1 MDKSDF
7 KELTAAGLRDWLGGR
22 SIRPFH
28 ADQILRW
35 VYRRQCD
42 DFAAMTDL
50 SKALRELLADHFCIR
65 RLAVD
70 RVVAAADGTRKFL
83 FGLSDGHQVETVLIP
98 ERGHHTL
105 CISTQVGCAQGC
117 RFCMTARGGLVRNLT
132 CGEIIAQVR
141 DVAALA
147 GAEGLN
153 LTNVVL
159 MGMGEPLANYRHVVD
174 ALSVITD
181 ADRGLGFSARRVTL
195 STVGLAPRLADLA
208 VDTQVN
214 LAVSLNAA
222 DDETRSALMPVNRRY
237 PLDALM
243 AACRS
248 YPLAPRR
255 RITFEYILIAG
266 VNDRPGDARRLVALL
281 HGIRAKVNLI
291 PFNEHP
297 GCDFRR
303 PAQAVI
309 GAYQRQLLD
318 AGLTAVVRYSKGG
331 DIAAACGQ
339 LRGSGIQ
346 SPAAA
351 SAPAA
356 HARPGRD
363 ESKGPVDIRPG
374 LDLEHCGGDDGIR
387 THDFS
392 VANAALSQ
400 LSYIPETKK

>member
-1 MDKSDF
+1 MKIATNKTDIQDLTGE
-7 KELTAAGLRDWLGGR
+7 ELRRWLADRG
-22 SIRPFH
+22 IRPFH
-28 ADQILRW
+28 AGQVLRW
-35 VYRRQCD
+35 VHRRQSD
-42 DFAAMTDL
+42 DFSTMSDL
-50 SKALRELLADHFCIR
+50 SKTLRSLLSEHFHVR

-70 RVVAAADGTRKFL
+70 RVAAAADGTRKFL
-83 FGLSDGHQVETVLIP
+83 FGLADGQQVETVLIP

-132 CGEIIAQVR
+132 RGEIVAQVR

-147 GAEGLN
+147 AAEDLN

-181 ADRGLGFSARRVTL
+181 ADCGLGFSARRVTL
-195 STVGLAPRLADLA
+195 STVGLVPRMAQLAADSR
-208 VDTQVN
+208 VN

-222 DDETRSALMPVNRRY
+222 DDETRGALMPVNRRY
-237 PLDALM
+237 PLDSLM
-243 AACRS
+243 AACRD

-255 RITFEYILIAG
+255 RITFEYILIAD

-303 PAQAVI
+303 PAQPVI
-309 GAYQRQLLD
+309 DAFQRRLLD

-339 LRGSGIQ
+339 LRGGGSETG
-346 SPAAA
+346 PRGGCPGNGGLA
-351 SAPAA
+351 S
-356 HARPGRD
+356 
-363 ESKGPVDIRPG
+363 E
-374 LDLEHCGGDDGIR
+374 
-387 THDFS
+387 
-392 VANAALSQ
+392 
-400 LSYIPETKK
+400 

>member
-1 MDKSDF
+1 MKFATNKTDIQ
-7 KELTAAGLRDWLGGR
+7 ELTGARLRLWLADRGL
-22 SIRPFH
+22 RPFH
-28 ADQILRW
+28 ADQVLRW
-35 VYRRQCD
+35 VHQRQSD
-42 DFAAMTDL
+42 DFGAMTDL
-50 SKALRELLADHFCIR
+50 SKSLRSLLNEYFCIR
-65 RLAVD
+65 RLAVE
-70 RVVAAADGTRKFL
+70 RVAAATDGTRKFL
-83 FGLSDGHQVETVLIP
+83 FGLADGRQVETVLIP

-117 RFCMTARGGLVRNLT
+117 RFCMTARGGLVRHLT
-132 CGEIIAQVR
+132 CGEIVAQVR
-141 DVAALA
+141 DVAALSA
-147 GAEGLN
+147 KEGLN

-159 MGMGEPLANYRHVVD
+159 MGMGEPLANYRAVVD

-195 STVGLAPRLADLA
+195 STVGLVPRLADLA
-208 VDTQVN
+208 AETRVN
-214 LAVSLNAA
+214 LAISLNAA

-243 AACRS
+243 AACRA

-309 GAYQRQLLD
+309 DAFQRQLLD
-318 AGLTAVVRYSKGG
+318 AGRTAVVRYSKGS

-339 LRGSGIQ
+339 LRGG
-346 SPAAA
+346 AARLET
-351 SAPAA
+351 APMTA
-356 HARPGRD
+356 G
-363 ESKGPVDIRPG
+363 S
-374 LDLEHCGGDDGIR
+374 L
-387 THDFS
+387 
-392 VANAALSQ
+392 
-400 LSYIPETKK
+400 KKERR

>member
-1 MDKSDF
+1 MNFATNKTDMNKTDNQ
-7 KELTAAGLRDWLGGR
+7 ELTGDRMRAWLADHR
-22 SIRPFH
+22 IRPFH
-28 ADQILRW
+28 ADQVLRW
-35 VYRRQCD
+35 VYRRQSD
-42 DFAAMTDL
+42 DFAAMSDL
-50 SKALRELLADHFCIR
+50 SKGLRSLLNAHFFIR
-65 RLAVD
+65 RLVVD
-70 RVVAAADGTRKFL
+70 RVAAAADGTRKFL
-83 FGLSDGHQVETVLIP
+83 FGLCDGQQVETVLIP

-132 CGEIIAQVR
+132 CGEIVAQVR
-141 DVAALA
+141 DVAALTA
-147 GAEGLN
+147 AEGLN

-195 STVGLAPRLADLA
+195 STVGLVPHLAQLA
-208 VDTQVN
+208 VDTHVN

-237 PLDALM
+237 PLDTLL
-243 AACRS
+243 AACRT

-266 VNDRPGDARRLVALL
+266 INDRPGDARRLVALL

-303 PAQAVI
+303 PLQPVI
-309 GAYQRQLLD
+309 DAFQRRLLD
-318 AGLTAVVRYSKGG
+318 AGQTAVVRYSKGA

-339 LRGSGIQ
+339 LRGKAQ
-346 SPAAA
+346 LAAE
-351 SAPAA
+351 
-356 HARPGRD
+356 R
-363 ESKGPVDIRPG
+363 
-374 LDLEHCGGDDGIR
+374 
-387 THDFS
+387 
-392 VANAALSQ
+392 
-400 LSYIPETKK
+400 

>member
-1 MDKSDF
+1 MLNYTKPMKFATNKTDIQD
-7 KELTAAGLRDWLGGR
+7 LTGDRLRAWLADYGIR
-22 SIRPFH
+22 SFH
-28 ADQILRW
+28 ADQVLRW
-35 VYRRQCD
+35 VYRRQSD
-42 DFAAMTDL
+42 DFVAMTDL
-50 SKALRELLADHFCIR
+50 SKTLRRLLDDHFCLK

-70 RVVAAADGTRKFL
+70 RVAVATDGTRKFL
-83 FGLSDGHQVETVLIP
+83 FGLPDGQQVETVLIP

-147 GAEGLN
+147 AAEGLN
-153 LTNVVL
+153 LTNVVI

-181 ADRGLGFSARRVTL
+181 SDCGLGFSSRRVTL
-195 STVGLAPRLADLA
+195 STVGLVPRLADLA
-208 VDTQVN
+208 ADTRVN

-222 DDETRSALMPVNRRY
+222 DDETRSALMPTNRRY
-237 PLDALM
+237 PLETLM
-243 AACRS
+243 AACRA

-266 VNDRPGDARRLVALL
+266 INDRPGDARRLVSLL

-297 GCDFRR
+297 ACDFRR

-309 GAYQRQLLD
+309 DAFQRQLLD
-318 AGLTAVVRYSKGG
+318 AGQTAVVRYSKGG

-339 LRGSGIQ
+339 LRGT
-346 SPAAA
+346 
-351 SAPAA
+351 
-356 HARPGRD
+356 AR
-363 ESKGPVDIRPG
+363 
-374 LDLEHCGGDDGIR
+374 LEEDR
-387 THDFS
+387 
-392 VANAALSQ
+392 
-400 LSYIPETKK
+400 